1 LHPGCAPDEDAHA
14 PNEFFRLS
22 SFDERLNSWRML
34 LGELGKLDAE
44 AFAPFRH

>member
-1 LHPGCAPDEDAHA
+1 LHPGCTPGEDAHG

-22 SFDERLNSWRML
+22 SFDEWLKSRRKL

-44 AFAPFRH
+44 AFAQFRH